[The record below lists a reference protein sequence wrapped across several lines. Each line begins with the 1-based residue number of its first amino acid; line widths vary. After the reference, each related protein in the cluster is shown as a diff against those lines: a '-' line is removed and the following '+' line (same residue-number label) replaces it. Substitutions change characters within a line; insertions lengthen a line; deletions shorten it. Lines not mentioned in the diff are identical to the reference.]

1 MGSIRLILLIL
12 ALAMP
17 TPASADTVSF
27 EQAAALLG
35 ASCGK
40 DLDTN
45 CRGVN
50 LDPTRLK
57 ECLARNQDVVSP
69 LCKVD
74 SAKAFD
80 AIQKRV
86 AARAAVAKICERDGT
101 KFCAATPKENGKLLG
116 CLLTLTR
123 GLSVACTRA
132 ISDAG
137 YR

>member
-1 MGSIRLILLIL
+1 MGSIRSILLIL
-12 ALAMP
+12 AISTP
-17 TPASADTVSF
+17 TLASADTVSF

-40 DLDTN
+40 DIDAN

-57 ECLARNQDVVSP
+57 DCLTRNQDVVSP
-69 LCKVD
+69 LCKTD

-86 AARAAVAKICERDGT
+86 ASRAAIVKICDRDAT
-101 KFCAATPKENGKLLG
+101 KFCAGTPKEIGKLLP

-123 GLSVACTRA
+123 GPSVACTKA

>member
-1 MGSIRLILLIL
+1 MGSIRSILLIL
-12 ALAMP
+12 AIATPSLA
-17 TPASADTVSF
+17 AADTVSF

-40 DLDTN
+40 DIDTN

-57 ECLARNQDVVSP
+57 DCLTRNQDVVSP
-69 LCKVD
+69 LCKTD

-86 AARAAVAKICERDGT
+86 AARAAVAKICDRDAT
-101 KFCAATPKENGKLLG
+101 KFCAGTPKEIGKLLP

>member
-1 MGSIRLILLIL
+1 MGSLRSILLIL
-12 ALAMP
+12 AIAAP
-17 TPASADTVSF
+17 SPAAAQTVSF

-40 DLDTN
+40 DIDAN

-57 ECLARNQDVVSP
+57 DCLTRNQDVVSP

-86 AARAAVAKICERDGT
+86 AARAAVGKICERDGA
-101 KFCAATPKENGKLLG
+101 KFCAGTPKENGKLLA

-123 GLSVACTRA
+123 GLSIACTRA

>member
-1 MGSIRLILLIL
+1 MGPIRSILLIL
-12 ALAMP
+12 VITTPSLA
-17 TPASADTVSF
+17 AADTVSF

-40 DLDTN
+40 DIDTN

-57 ECLARNQDVVSP
+57 DCLTRNQDVVSP
-69 LCKVD
+69 LCKTD

-86 AARAAVAKICERDGT
+86 AARAAVAKICDRDAT
-101 KFCAATPKENGKLLG
+101 KFCAGTPKEIGKLLP

>member
-1 MGSIRLILLIL
+1 MGSIRPILLIL
-12 ALAMP
+12 AIATP
-17 TPASADTVSF
+17 TLASADTVSF

-40 DLDTN
+40 DIDAN

-86 AARAAVAKICERDGT
+86 AARAAVAKTCERDGT

>member
-1 MGSIRLILLIL
+1 MGSIRSILLIL
-12 ALAMP
+12 VITTPSLA
-17 TPASADTVSF
+17 AADSVSF

-40 DLDTN
+40 DIDTN

-57 ECLARNQDVVSP
+57 DCLTRNQDVVSP
-69 LCKVD
+69 LCKTD

-86 AARAAVAKICERDGT
+86 AARAAVAKICDRDAT
-101 KFCAATPKENGKLLG
+101 KFCAGTPKEIGKLLP

>member
-1 MGSIRLILLIL
+1 MNAIRLILSIVL
-12 ALAMP
+12 AAAWS
-17 TPASADTVSF
+17 PASAQTMKF
-27 EQAAALLG
+27 EDAAALLG

-40 DLDTN
+40 DIDTN

-80 AIQKRV
+80 AISKRI
-86 AARAAVAKICERDGT
+86 AARAAVAKICERDGA
-101 KFCAATPKENGKLLG
+101 K
-116 CLLTLTR
+116 
-123 GLSVACTRA
+123 
-132 ISDAG
+132 
-137 YR
+137 

>member
-1 MGSIRLILLIL
+1 MGSIRSILLIL
-12 ALAMP
+12 AIAIPSLA
-17 TPASADTVSF
+17 AADTVSF

-40 DLDTN
+40 DIDTN

-57 ECLARNQDVVSP
+57 DCLTRNQDVVSP
-69 LCKVD
+69 LCKTD

-86 AARAAVAKICERDGT
+86 AARAAVAKICDRDAT
-101 KFCAATPKENGKLLG
+101 KFCAGTPKEIGKLLP